1 MRRLWLP
8 VFFMVLAAVVVAAP
22 LGSATR
28 PDVIQIPIPGFQP
41 EGIAV
46 GKGGTFYV
54 GSIPTGA
61 VVRGDL
67 RTGACCSPVV
77 PARPGPDG
85 RRAIGVAFDQRHD
98 RLFVAGGPTG
108 KAFVYDANTGADIA
122 VFQLASV
129 TDTFVNDVVVTKRGA
144 FFTDSRQQVLYRI
157 PFGRHGVLGAAQAI
171 PLTGE
176 IAYTTT
182 PSPFNAN
189 GIEARRGGKTLVI
202 VQTNLGK
209 LFKVNSK
216 TGSTREIVLSGGD
229 VTAGDGLLLR
239 GRTLFVVQ
247 NELNRVAVVKVRR
260 GLRQGRIVAHITD
273 PDLDVPATIDAFRGR
288 LYAVNARFGTPSP
301 ETALYQVV
309 KLRFPRGEDD

>member
-1 MRRLWLP
+1 MRRLWLS
-8 VFFMVLAAVVVAAP
+8 VFFMVLAAVFVTAP
-22 LGSATR
+22 LGSSSR
-28 PDVIQIPIPGFQP
+28 PEVIQIPIPGFQP
-41 EGIAV
+41 EGIAT
-46 GKGGTFYV
+46 GRGATFYV

-61 VVRGDL
+61 VVRGNL
-67 RTGACCSPVV
+67 RTGACCTPVV
-77 PARPGPDG
+77 PGADG
-85 RRAIGVAFDQRHD
+85 RRAIGVAFDRRHD

-108 KAFVYDANTGADIA
+108 QGYVYDAHTGADIA

-129 TDTFVNDVVVTKRGA
+129 IDTFVNDVVVTKRGA

-157 PFGRHGVLGAAQAI
+157 PFGRHGVLGAAETI

-202 VQTNLGK
+202 VQSNLGK
-209 LFKVNSK
+209 LFKVDSK
-216 TGSTREIVLSGGD
+216 TGVTREIELSGGD

-247 NELNRVAVVKVRR
+247 NELNRVAVVKVRH

-273 PDLDVPATIDAFRGR
+273 PDLDVPTTIDAFRGR

-309 KLRFPRGEDD
+309 KLRFPGGEDD